1 MLKLIALAAL
11 AVVGMSGEAFAAD
24 AVFSTATTKG
34 LNLFSNVKTI
44 VFIMGGFGLVGLAV
58 AAIFG
63 AVKWK
68 WFASLAF
75 GLAIVAA
82 AGAIIDYSA
91 GTTAGDMGDTFG

>member
-11 AVVGMSGEAFAAD
+11 AAVGRPGEACAD
-24 AVFSTATTKG
+24 VFGSAKTKG
-34 LNLFSNVKTI
+34 VDLFKNVKTI
-44 VFIMGGFGLVGLAV
+44 VLIMGGFGLVGLAV

-75 GLAIVAA
+75 GLAVVAA

-91 GTTAGDMGDTFG
+91 GATGGDMGDTFG